1 MAPSAHFFMYLTAAG
16 LAQSVE
22 RLTTEWYVGRGFDSR
37 GRINTQGLKITEKRR
52 YFLCPANG

>member
-22 RLTTEWYVGRGFDSR
+22 HLTSEWYVGCGFDSR
-37 GRINTQGLKITEKRR
+37 GRTNNQGLKITEK
-52 YFLCPANG
+52 